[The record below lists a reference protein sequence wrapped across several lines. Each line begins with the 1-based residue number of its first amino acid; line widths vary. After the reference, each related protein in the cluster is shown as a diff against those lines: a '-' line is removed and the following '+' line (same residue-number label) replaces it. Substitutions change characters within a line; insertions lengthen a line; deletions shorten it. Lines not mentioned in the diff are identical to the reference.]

1 MSVVID
7 HNDFIETFIDAF
19 GPDYNYVIKA
29 IENNNHKKLH
39 FLKYLSSQGF
49 MPVGSEENLH
59 EMIKIFEQK
68 FQGNQDLAFEVKK
81 EEDCFK
87 LYPYFKVLYPEI
99 EITNTN
105 KEKHTIKN
113 LVVVFPLKWDSLLR
127 KWQIEDM
134 RGLRLTLSYLEFS
147 KLYSHSHLS
156 SRNLTRNLTSNF
168 KSMTSSKFC
177 LGSSTLG
184 MSIAEYNT
192 ESNKEQSNLVLEG
205 ILYTLDTYVTWESL
219 EGVPHNYIRN
229 LLPFGGTPVS
239 DSNLDSSSIRVVNFL
254 KENKIP
260 LALDYGVMNGS
271 IFIKNNLE
279 NAEFFKNI
287 LQNSS
292 ISGRY
297 SLQRE
302 YLCFPSQGDTF
313 LQADSNFYSVAQVR
327 RLAKDCKQTYLYNL
341 SKPFTFFNGRKHS
354 LVFSFYMEKKIQKDE
369 QNIIIYPKFLKHV
382 YRKLESQIQK
392 ARLRSQA
399 VRYLTTLRSAK
410 GSPRQDQVTL

>member
-7 HNDFIETFIDAF
+7 HNDFTKSFINAF
-19 GPDYNYVIKA
+19 GPEYNYVIKA

-49 MPVGSEENLH
+49 IPVGSEENLH

-68 FQGNQDLAFEVKK
+68 FQENQDLAFEVKEK
-81 EEDCFK
+81 EDCFK

-113 LVVVFPLKWDSLLR
+113 LVVVFSLKWDSYFK
-127 KWQIEDM
+127 KWKIDDM
-134 RGLRLTLSYLEFS
+134 TGLRLTLSYLELK
-147 KLYSHSHLS
+147 KLYSHSHLNCS
-156 SRNLTRNLTSNF
+156 NLINNF
-168 KSMTSSKFC
+168 KSITSTKFC

-192 ESNKEQSNLVLEG
+192 ESDKEKSNLVLEG

-229 LLPFGGTPVS
+229 LLPFGGASVD
-239 DSNLDSSSIRVVNFL
+239 DSNLDSHSIRVVNFL
-254 KENKIP
+254 KENRIP
-260 LALDYGVMNGS
+260 LTLDYGVINDS
-271 IFIKNNLE
+271 IFIKNSLE
-279 NAEFFKNI
+279 NAEFFKGI

-292 ISGRY
+292 ISGRHQ
-297 SLQRE
+297 LQRE
-302 YLCFPSQGDTF
+302 YLCFHSQGNTF
-313 LQADSNFYSVAQVR
+313 LQAASNFYSVTQIGV
-327 RLAKDCKQTYLYNL
+327 LAKDYKRDYLCNL
-341 SKPFTFFNGRKHS
+341 NKLFTFFNGRKYP
-354 LVFSFYMEKKIQKDE
+354 LVFSFYMEKKIQEDE

-382 YRKLESQIQK
+382 YRKLESKIQK

>member
-7 HNDFIETFIDAF
+7 HNDFIRDFIAAF

-49 MPVGSEENLH
+49 IPVGSEENLH

-68 FQGNQDLAFEVKK
+68 FQGNQDLAFEV
-81 EEDCFK
+81 EGNFEFFE
-87 LYPYFKVLYPEI
+87 LRPYFKVLYPEI

-113 LVVVFPLKWDSLLR
+113 LVVVFSLTWDSSFK
-127 KWQIEDM
+127 KWKIDEM
-134 RGLRLTLSYLEFS
+134 TGLRLTLSYLEFN
-147 KLYSHSHLS
+147 KFYPHSHLS
-156 SRNLTRNLTSNF
+156 ASRLTDNF

-229 LLPFGGTPVS
+229 LIPFGGTPVS
-239 DSNLDSSSIRVVNFL
+239 DSYLDSHSIGVVNFL

-260 LALDYGVMNGS
+260 LALEYGVMNDS
-271 IFIKNNLE
+271 IFIKNSLE
-279 NAEFFKNI
+279 NAEFFKGI
-287 LQNSS
+287 LQNSL

-297 SLQRE
+297 TLQRD

-313 LQADSNFYSVAQVR
+313 LQADSNFYSVAQIR
-327 RLAKDCKQTYLYNL
+327 DLAKDYKRDYLYNL
-341 SKPFTFFNGRKHS
+341 NKPFTFFNGRKHS

-399 VRYLTTLRSAK
+399 VRHFTTLRSAK

>member
-7 HNDFIETFIDAF
+7 HNDFIEDFINAF

-49 MPVGSEENLH
+49 IPVGSEENLH

-68 FQGNQDLAFEVKK
+68 FQGNQDLAFQVIQTSEAF
-81 EEDCFK
+81 E
-87 LYPYFKVLYPEI
+87 LRPYFKILYPEI

-113 LVVVFPLKWDSLLR
+113 LVVVFSLKWDSYFK
-127 KWQIEDM
+127 KWKIDDM
-134 RGLRLTLSYLEFS
+134 RGLRLTLSYLELS
-147 KLYSHSHLS
+147 RLYPHSHLS
-156 SRNLTRNLTSNF
+156 SNSLTSNF
-168 KSMTSSKFC
+168 KSMTSTKFC

-239 DSNLDSSSIRVVNFL
+239 ASSLDSHSLRVVNFL

-271 IFIKNNLE
+271 IFIKNSLE
-279 NAEFFKNI
+279 NAEFFKGI

-292 ISGRY
+292 ISERY
-297 SLQRE
+297 ILQRE

-313 LQADSNFYSVAQVR
+313 LQAASNFYSVTHIR
-327 RLAKDCKQTYLYNL
+327 NLAKEHKQDNLYNL
-341 SKPFTFFNGRKHS
+341 NKPFTFFNGRKHS

-382 YRKLESQIQK
+382 YRELESQIQK

-410 GSPRQDQVTL
+410 RSTRQDQVTL

>member
-7 HNDFIETFIDAF
+7 HNDFIENFIDAF
-19 GPDYNYVIKA
+19 GPDYDYVIKA

-49 MPVGSEENLH
+49 IPVGSEENLH

-68 FQGNQDLAFEVKK
+68 FQGNQDLAFEVKEK
-81 EEDCFK
+81 EDCFK

-113 LVVVFPLKWDSLLR
+113 LVVVFSLKWDSYFK
-127 KWQIEDM
+127 KWKIDEM
-134 RGLRLTLSYLEFS
+134 TGLRLTLSYLELKKS
-147 KLYSHSHLS
+147 YSHSHLS
-156 SRNLTRNLTSNF
+156 SSSLTGNF
-168 KSMTSSKFC
+168 KSMTSAKFC

-229 LLPFGGTPVS
+229 LIPLGGTAVN
-239 DSNLDSSSIRVVNFL
+239 DSNLDSHSLRVVNFL

-260 LALDYGVMNGS
+260 LALDYGVMNDS
-271 IFIKNNLE
+271 IFIKNSLE

-287 LQNSS
+287 LQTFPFPFK
-292 ISGRY
+292 
-297 SLQRE
+297 E
-302 YLCFPSQGDTF
+302 KYLCFPPSQGEIF
-313 LQADSNFYSVAQVR
+313 LQAASNFYSVTQVR
-327 RLAKDCKQTYLYNL
+327 RLAKEYAQNNLYNL

>member
-7 HNDFIETFIDAF
+7 HNDFTKSFINAF

-49 MPVGSEENLH
+49 MPVGSEENLY

-68 FQGNQDLAFEVKK
+68 FQENQDLAFEVI
-81 EEDCFK
+81 ENSEVFE
-87 LYPYFKVLYPEI
+87 LRPYFKVLYPEI

-113 LVVVFPLKWDSLLR
+113 LVVVFSLKWDPYSR
-127 KWQIEDM
+127 KWQINEM
-134 RGLRLTLSYLEFS
+134 RGLRLTLSYLELDKS
-147 KLYSHSHLS
+147 YSHSHLNS
-156 SRNLTRNLTSNF
+156 NSLTENF

-219 EGVPHNYIRN
+219 EGVPHNYIHN
-229 LLPFGGTPVS
+229 LFPLGGTAVS
-239 DSNLDSSSIRVVNFL
+239 DSSLEPHSLKVVNFL

-271 IFIKNNLE
+271 IFIKNSLE
-279 NAEFFKNI
+279 NAEFFKDI

-292 ISGRY
+292 ITEGGF
-297 SLQRE
+297 LQRE
-302 YLCFPSQGDTF
+302 YLCFHSQGETF

-327 RLAKDCKQTYLYNL
+327 HLAKEYKKDNLYNL

-399 VRYLTTLRSAK
+399 VKYLIALRGAK
-410 GSPRQDQVTL
+410 RSIRQDQVTL

>member
-7 HNDFIETFIDAF
+7 HNDFTKSFINAF

-49 MPVGSEENLH
+49 IPVGSEENLH

-68 FQGNQDLAFEVKK
+68 FQENQDLAFEVK
-81 EEDCFK
+81 ENFEGFE
-87 LYPYFKVLYPEI
+87 LRPYFKVLYPEI
-99 EITNTN
+99 DITNTN

-113 LVVVFPLKWDSLLR
+113 LVVVFSLKWDTYFK
-127 KWQIEDM
+127 KWKINDM
-134 RGLRLTLSYLEFS
+134 TGLRLTLSYLELN

-156 SRNLTRNLTSNF
+156 FRNLTSTF

-239 DSNLDSSSIRVVNFL
+239 NSSLEPHSLKVVKFL

-271 IFIKNNLE
+271 IFIKNSLE
-279 NAEFFKNI
+279 NAEFFKSI

-297 SLQRE
+297 SLQRD
-302 YLCFPSQGDTF
+302 YLCFPSQGGTF
-313 LQADSNFYSVAQVR
+313 SQADSNFYSVTQVR
-327 RLAKDCKQTYLYNL
+327 DLAKDCKQNYLHNL

-399 VRYLTTLRSAK
+399 VKYLTTLRSAK

>member
-1 MSVVID
+1 MSIIID
-7 HNDFIETFIDAF
+7 HNTFKEDFIDVF
-19 GPDYNYVIKA
+19 GSTYGYVIKA
-29 IENNNHKKLH
+29 IENNNHKKLP

-49 MPVGSEENLH
+49 IPVGSEDNLH

-68 FQGNQDLAFEVKK
+68 FQGNQDLAFEINK
-81 EEDCFK
+81 DLNFF
-87 LYPYFKVLYPEI
+87 PYFKILYPEI
-99 EITNTN
+99 EITNTRR
-105 KEKHTIKN
+105 EKHTIKN
-113 LVVVFPLKWDSLLR
+113 LVVIFPLKWCEEFN
-127 KWQIEDM
+127 KWQIGEM
-134 RGLRLTLSYLEFS
+134 TGLRLTLSYLEAVRQ
-147 KLYSHSHLS
+147 YGHSHLQS
-156 SRNLTRNLTSNF
+156 TLIKQDF

-184 MSIAEYNT
+184 MSISEYNT
-192 ESNKEQSNLVLEG
+192 EENTEKSNLVLEG

-219 EGVPHNYIRN
+219 EGIPYNYIRN

-239 DSNLDSSSIRVVNFL
+239 DSSLDSHSLRVVNFL

-260 LALDYGVMNGS
+260 LALDYGVMNDS
-271 IFIKNNLE
+271 IFIKNSLE

-292 ISGRY
+292 ISGRDP
-297 SLQRE
+297 LQRE
-302 YLCFPSQGDTF
+302 YLCFHSQGDTF
-313 LQADSNFYSVAQVR
+313 LQAASNFYSVAQVR
-327 RLAKDCKQTYLYNL
+327 NLAKEHKQTHFYNL

>member
-7 HNDFIETFIDAF
+7 HNDFIKNFIDAF
-19 GPDYNYVIKA
+19 GPDYDYVIKA

-49 MPVGSEENLH
+49 IPVGSEENLH

-68 FQGNQDLAFEVKK
+68 FQGNQDLAFEVKE

-113 LVVVFPLKWDSLLR
+113 LVVVFSLIWDSYFK
-127 KWQIEDM
+127 KWKINDM
-134 RGLRLTLSYLEFS
+134 TGLRLTLSYLELN
-147 KLYSHSHLS
+147 KLYSHSHLAS
-156 SRNLTRNLTSNF
+156 SILTSNF

-177 LGSSTLG
+177 LGASTLG

-219 EGVPHNYIRN
+219 EGVPYNYIRN
-229 LLPFGGTPVS
+229 LLPFGGTPVDD
-239 DSNLDSSSIRVVNFL
+239 DSLDFHSLKVVNFL

-271 IFIKNNLE
+271 IFIKNSSE

-287 LQNSS
+287 LQTFPF
-292 ISGRY
+292 
-297 SLQRE
+297 QRN

-313 LQADSNFYSVAQVR
+313 LQAASNFYSVTQVR
-327 RLAKDCKQTYLYNL
+327 HLAKEHERINLYGL

-399 VRYLTTLRSAK
+399 VKYIIAIRGAK
-410 GSPRQDQVTL
+410 GSTRQNQVTL

>member
-7 HNDFIETFIDAF
+7 HNDFIENFIDAF
-19 GPDYNYVIKA
+19 GPDYDYVIKA

-49 MPVGSEENLH
+49 IPVGSEENLH

-68 FQGNQDLAFEVKK
+68 FQENQDLAFEVR
-81 EEDCFK
+81 ENFEGFE
-87 LYPYFKVLYPEI
+87 LSPYFKVLYPEI

-113 LVVVFPLKWDSLLR
+113 LVVVFSLKWDSSFK
-127 KWQIEDM
+127 KWKINEM
-134 RGLRLTLSYLEFS
+134 RGLRLTLSYLELK
-147 KLYSHSHLS
+147 KLYPHSHLS
-156 SRNLTRNLTSNF
+156 SNSLTSNF

-239 DSNLDSSSIRVVNFL
+239 DSNLDSHSLRVVNFL

-260 LALDYGVMNGS
+260 LALDYGVMNDS
-271 IFIKNNLE
+271 IFIKNSLE
-279 NAEFFKNI
+279 NAEFFKSI

-292 ISGRY
+292 ISGRH

-327 RLAKDCKQTYLYNL
+327 HLAKEYKKDNLYNL

>member
-7 HNDFIETFIDAF
+7 HNDFTKSFINAF

-49 MPVGSEENLH
+49 IPVGSEENLH
-59 EMIKIFEQK
+59 EIIKIFEQK
-68 FQGNQDLAFEVKK
+68 FQGNQDLAFEVKE

-87 LYPYFKVLYPEI
+87 LRPYFKVLYPEI

-113 LVVVFPLKWDSLLR
+113 LVVVFSLKWDSSFK
-127 KWQIEDM
+127 KWKINEM
-134 RGLRLTLSYLEFS
+134 TGLRLTLSYLELN
-147 KLYSHSHLS
+147 KLYPHSHLS
-156 SRNLTRNLTSNF
+156 ATRLTDNF

-219 EGVPHNYIRN
+219 EGVPHNYICN

-239 DSNLDSSSIRVVNFL
+239 TYSLDSHSLRVVNFL

-260 LALDYGVMNGS
+260 LALDYGVMNDS
-271 IFIKNNLE
+271 IFIKNSLE
-279 NAEFFKNI
+279 NAEFFKGI

-292 ISGRY
+292 ISRRHQ
-297 SLQRE
+297 LQKE
-302 YLCFPSQGDTF
+302 YLCFHSQGETF

-327 RLAKDCKQTYLYNL
+327 HLAKDCKQNYLHNL

-410 GSPRQDQVTL
+410 GSTRQDQVTL

>member
-7 HNDFIETFIDAF
+7 HNDFIEDFIDAF
-19 GPDYNYVIKA
+19 GPDCDYVIKA

-49 MPVGSEENLH
+49 IPVGSEENLH

-68 FQGNQDLAFEVKK
+68 FQGNQDLAFQVIQTSEVF
-81 EEDCFK
+81 E
-87 LYPYFKVLYPEI
+87 LSPYFKILYPEI

-113 LVVVFPLKWDSLLR
+113 LVVVFSLKWDSYFK
-127 KWQIEDM
+127 KWKIDDM
-134 RGLRLTLSYLEFS
+134 RGLRLTLSYLELS
-147 KLYSHSHLS
+147 RLYPHSHLS
-156 SRNLTRNLTSNF
+156 SRNLTSLF

-229 LLPFGGTPVS
+229 LIPLGGTPVS
-239 DSNLDSSSIRVVNFL
+239 DSSLDSHSLRVVNFL

-260 LALDYGVMNGS
+260 LALDYGVMNDS
-271 IFIKNNLE
+271 IFIKNSLE
-279 NAEFFKNI
+279 NAEFFKDI

-292 ISGRY
+292 ISGRFI
-297 SLQRE
+297 LQRE

-313 LQADSNFYSVAQVR
+313 LHADSNFYSMTQVR
-327 RLAKDCKQTYLYNL
+327 NLAKEYKQDNLYNL
-341 SKPFTFFNGRKHS
+341 NKPFTFFNGRKHS

-399 VRYLTTLRSAK
+399 VRSLTTLRSAK

>member
-7 HNDFIETFIDAF
+7 HNDFIEDFIDAF
-19 GPDYNYVIKA
+19 GPDYDYVIKA

-49 MPVGSEENLH
+49 IPVGSEENLH

-68 FQGNQDLAFEVKK
+68 FQGNQDLAFEVK
-81 EEDCFK
+81 ENFEVFE
-87 LYPYFKVLYPEI
+87 LRPYFKVLYPEI

-113 LVVVFPLKWDSLLR
+113 LVVVFPLKWDSSFK
-127 KWQIEDM
+127 KWKIDEM
-134 RGLRLTLSYLEFS
+134 TGLRLTLSYLELN
-147 KLYSHSHLS
+147 KRYPHSHLS
-156 SRNLTRNLTSNF
+156 SLPLTSPF
-168 KSMTSSKFC
+168 KSMTSTKFC

-192 ESNKEQSNLVLEG
+192 ESDKEKSNLVLEG

-219 EGVPHNYIRN
+219 EGVPYNYIHN
-229 LLPFGGTPVS
+229 LLPLGGTPVS
-239 DSNLDSSSIRVVNFL
+239 DSNLDSHSLRVVNFL

-260 LALDYGVMNGS
+260 LALDYGVMNNS

-279 NAEFFKNI
+279 NAEFFKDI

-292 ISGRY
+292 ITGGY
-297 SLQRE
+297 PLQRE
-302 YLCFPSQGDTF
+302 YLCFHSQGETF
-313 LQADSNFYSVAQVR
+313 LQADSNFYSITQVR
-327 RLAKDCKQTYLYNL
+327 HLAKEHKQDNLYNL

>member
-7 HNDFIETFIDAF
+7 HNDFIENFIDAF
-19 GPDYNYVIKA
+19 GPDYDYVIKA

-49 MPVGSEENLH
+49 IPVGSEENLH

-68 FQGNQDLAFEVKK
+68 FQGNQDLAFEVK
-81 EEDCFK
+81 EEWECFK
-87 LYPYFKVLYPEI
+87 LCPYFKVLYPEI

-113 LVVVFPLKWDSLLR
+113 LVVVFSLKWDSSFK
-127 KWQIEDM
+127 KWKIDEM
-134 RGLRLTLSYLEFS
+134 TGLRLTLSYLELK
-147 KLYSHSHLS
+147 KLYPHSHLNS
-156 SRNLTRNLTSNF
+156 NNLTSNF

-192 ESNKEQSNLVLEG
+192 ESNREQSNLILEG

-239 DSNLDSSSIRVVNFL
+239 DSSLESHSLRVVNFL
-254 KENKIP
+254 KESKIP
-260 LALDYGVMNGS
+260 LALDYGVMKDS

-279 NAEFFKNI
+279 NAEFFKGI

-292 ISGRY
+292 ISGRFI
-297 SLQRE
+297 LQRE

-313 LQADSNFYSVAQVR
+313 LQADSNFYSVTYIR
-327 RLAKDCKQTYLYNL
+327 NLAKEYKKDNLYNL

-369 QNIIIYPKFLKHV
+369 QNIIIYPKFLKYV

-399 VRYLTTLRSAK
+399 VRYLTALRSAK
-410 GSPRQDQVTL
+410 GSARQDQVTL

>member
-7 HNDFIETFIDAF
+7 HNDFIEDFIDAF

-49 MPVGSEENLH
+49 MPVGSEENLY

-68 FQGNQDLAFEVKK
+68 FQENQDLAFEVR
-81 EEDCFK
+81 ENFEGFE
-87 LYPYFKVLYPEI
+87 LRPYFKVLYPEI

-113 LVVVFPLKWDSLLR
+113 LVVVFSLEWDSSFK
-127 KWQIEDM
+127 KWKINEM
-134 RGLRLTLSYLEFS
+134 TGLRLTLSYLELN
-147 KLYSHSHLS
+147 KQYLHSHLS
-156 SRNLTRNLTSNF
+156 TNSLTSNF
-168 KSMTSSKFC
+168 KSMSSSKFC

-229 LLPFGGTPVS
+229 LLPIGGTAVR
-239 DSNLDSSSIRVVNFL
+239 DSALNFHSLRVVNFL

-260 LALDYGVMNGS
+260 LALDYGVMNDS
-271 IFIKNNLE
+271 IFIKNSLE
-279 NAEFFKNI
+279 NAEFFKSI

-292 ISGRY
+292 ISE
-297 SLQRE
+297 SFILQKE
-302 YLCFPSQGDTF
+302 YLCFPSQGDIF
-313 LQADSNFYSVAQVR
+313 LQANSNFYSVTQVR
-327 RLAKDCKQTYLYNL
+327 DLAKEHKKENLHNL

>member
-7 HNDFIETFIDAF
+7 HNDFIENFIDAF
-19 GPDYNYVIKA
+19 GPDYDYVIKA

-49 MPVGSEENLH
+49 IPVGSEENLH

-68 FQGNQDLAFEVKK
+68 FQENQDLAFEVKENFEVFELK
-81 EEDCFK
+81 
-87 LYPYFKVLYPEI
+87 PYFKVLYPEI

-113 LVVVFPLKWDSLLR
+113 LVVVFSLKWDSYFK
-127 KWQIEDM
+127 KWKIEDM
-134 RGLRLTLSYLEFS
+134 RGLRLTLSYLELNKS
-147 KLYSHSHLS
+147 YSHSHLS
-156 SRNLTRNLTSNF
+156 SISLADNF
-168 KSMTSSKFC
+168 KSMTSTKFC

-239 DSNLDSSSIRVVNFL
+239 DSSLDSHSLRIVDFL

-260 LALDYGVMNGS
+260 LALDYGVMNDS
-271 IFIKNNLE
+271 IFIKNNSE
-279 NAEFFKNI
+279 NAEFFKGI
-287 LQNSS
+287 LQNFS

-313 LQADSNFYSVAQVR
+313 LQAASNFYSVAQVR
-327 RLAKDCKQTYLYNL
+327 HLAKEHKQLYLHNL

-399 VRYLTTLRSAK
+399 VKYLTTLRSAK

>member
-1 MSVVID
+1 
-7 HNDFIETFIDAF
+7 
-19 GPDYNYVIKA
+19 
-29 IENNNHKKLH
+29 
-39 FLKYLSSQGF
+39 
-49 MPVGSEENLH
+49 
-59 EMIKIFEQK
+59 MIKIFEQK
-68 FQGNQDLAFEVKK
+68 FQEKQDLAFEVIYNSKVF
-81 EEDCFK
+81 E
-87 LYPYFKVLYPEI
+87 LRPYFKVLYPEI

-113 LVVVFPLKWDSLLR
+113 LVVVFSLRWDSYFR
-127 KWQIEDM
+127 KWQINEM
-134 RGLRLTLSYLEFS
+134 RGLRLTLSYLELNKS
-147 KLYSHSHLS
+147 YSHSHLS
-156 SRNLTRNLTSNF
+156 FSSITSNF

-219 EGVPHNYIRN
+219 EGVPHNHIRN
-229 LLPFGGTPVS
+229 LLPLGGITVNES
-239 DSNLDSSSIRVVNFL
+239 TSKLDSNSLRVVDFL

-260 LALDYGVMNGS
+260 LALDYGVMNDS
-271 IFIKNNLE
+271 IFIKNSLE
-279 NAEFFKNI
+279 NAEFFKGI

-292 ISGRY
+292 ISESY
-297 SLQRE
+297 SIQRE
-302 YLCFPSQGDTF
+302 YLCFHSQGETF
-313 LQADSNFYSVAQVR
+313 LQAASNFYSVTQIR
-327 RLAKDCKQTYLYNL
+327 DLAKEHKETYLYNL

-392 ARLRSQA
+392 ARSRSQA

>member
-7 HNDFIETFIDAF
+7 HNDFIDAFIDVF
-19 GPDYNYVIKA
+19 GPEYNYVIKA

-49 MPVGSEENLH
+49 IPVGSEENLH

-68 FQGNQDLAFEVKK
+68 FQGNQDLAFEVKHNFGVFELK
-81 EEDCFK
+81 F
-87 LYPYFKVLYPEI
+87 YFKVLYPEI

-127 KWQIEDM
+127 KWQIEGM
-134 RGLRLTLSYLEFS
+134 RGLRLTLSYLELNKS
-147 KLYSHSHLS
+147 YLHSHLAS
-156 SRNLTRNLTSNF
+156 NSLTSNF

-219 EGVPHNYIRN
+219 EGVPHRYIRS

-239 DSNLDSSSIRVVNFL
+239 DHSLEFHSLRIVDFL
-254 KENKIP
+254 KGNKIP
-260 LALDYGVMNGS
+260 LTLDYGVMNDS
-271 IFIKNNLE
+271 IFIKNSLE

-292 ISGRY
+292 ISGRG

-302 YLCFPSQGDTF
+302 YLCFHSQGETF
-313 LQADSNFYSVAQVR
+313 LQAASNFYSVTQIR
-327 RLAKDCKQTYLYNL
+327 DLAKGYKQEYLYNL

-354 LVFSFYMEKKIQKDE
+354 SVFSFYMEKKIQKDE

-399 VRYLTTLRSAK
+399 VNYIIALRSAK

>member
-7 HNDFIETFIDAF
+7 HNDFIENFINAF

-39 FLKYLSSQGF
+39 FLKYLSLQGF
-49 MPVGSEENLH
+49 IPVGSEENLH

-68 FQGNQDLAFEVKK
+68 FQENQDLAFKVKDTSGVFELK
-81 EEDCFK
+81 
-87 LYPYFKVLYPEI
+87 PYFKVLYPEI
-99 EITNTN
+99 EITNTK

-113 LVVVFPLKWDSLLR
+113 LVVVFSLKWDSYFK
-127 KWQIEDM
+127 KWKIEKM
-134 RGLRLTLSYLEFS
+134 TGLRLTLSYLELN

-156 SRNLTRNLTSNF
+156 SSSLTSNF

-219 EGVPHNYIRN
+219 EGVPYNYIRN
-229 LLPFGGTPVS
+229 LLPFGGTAVNE
-239 DSNLDSSSIRVVNFL
+239 DSLDSHSLTTVDFL
-254 KENKIP
+254 KRNKIP
-260 LALDYGVMNGS
+260 LDLDYGVMKDS
-271 IFIKNNLE
+271 IFIKNSLE

-287 LQNSS
+287 LQTSPLPFQKN
-292 ISGRY
+292 
-297 SLQRE
+297 
-302 YLCFPSQGDTF
+302 YLCFPSQGEIF
-313 LQADSNFYSVAQVR
+313 LQANSNFYPVTQVR
-327 RLAKDCKQTYLYNL
+327 NLAKEYKQNHLYNL

>member
-7 HNDFIETFIDAF
+7 HNDFIENFIDAF
-19 GPDYNYVIKA
+19 GPDYDYVIKA

-49 MPVGSEENLH
+49 IPVGSEENLH

-68 FQGNQDLAFEVKK
+68 FQENQDLAFQVILIGEIF
-81 EEDCFK
+81 E
-87 LYPYFKVLYPEI
+87 LRPYFKVLYPEI

-113 LVVVFPLKWDSLLR
+113 LVVVFSLSWDSYFK
-127 KWQIEDM
+127 KWKIDEM
-134 RGLRLTLSYLEFS
+134 RGLRLTLSYLELD
-147 KLYSHSHLS
+147 KLYSHSHLAS
-156 SRNLTRNLTSNF
+156 GNLTSNF

-192 ESNKEQSNLVLEG
+192 ESDKEQSTLVLEG

-239 DSNLDSSSIRVVNFL
+239 DSSLDSHSLRVVNFL

-260 LALDYGVMNGS
+260 LALDYGVMNDS
-271 IFIKNNLE
+271 IFIKNSLE
-279 NAEFFKNI
+279 NAEFFKGI
-287 LQNSS
+287 LQNSL

-297 SLQRE
+297 PLQRD

-313 LQADSNFYSVAQVR
+313 LLAASNFYSVTQVR
-327 RLAKDCKQTYLYNL
+327 RLAKEYAQNNLYNL

>member
-7 HNDFIETFIDAF
+7 HNDFIENFIDAF

-68 FQGNQDLAFEVKK
+68 FQENQDLAFEVR
-81 EEDCFK
+81 ENSEVFE
-87 LYPYFKVLYPEI
+87 LRPYFKVLYPEI

-113 LVVVFPLKWDSLLR
+113 LVVVFSLGWDSSFK
-127 KWQIEDM
+127 KWKIDDM
-134 RGLRLTLSYLEFS
+134 GGLRLTLSYLELN
-147 KLYSHSHLS
+147 KRYPHSHLS
-156 SRNLTRNLTSNF
+156 SSHLTSNF

-192 ESNKEQSNLVLEG
+192 ESDKEKSNLVLEG

-229 LLPFGGTPVS
+229 LLPLGGTAVND
-239 DSNLDSSSIRVVNFL
+239 DSLDSHSIRVVNFL
-254 KENKIP
+254 KENRIP
-260 LALDYGVMNGS
+260 LALDYGVMNDS
-271 IFIKNNLE
+271 IFIKNSLE
-279 NAEFFKNI
+279 NAEFFKGI
-287 LQNSS
+287 LQSSS

-297 SLQRE
+297 SLQRG

-313 LQADSNFYSVAQVR
+313 LQ
-327 RLAKDCKQTYLYNL
+327 
-341 SKPFTFFNGRKHS
+341 G
-354 LVFSFYMEKKIQKDE
+354 
-369 QNIIIYPKFLKHV
+369 
-382 YRKLESQIQK
+382 
-392 ARLRSQA
+392 
-399 VRYLTTLRSAK
+399 
-410 GSPRQDQVTL
+410 

>member
-7 HNDFIETFIDAF
+7 HNDFIENFIDAF
-19 GPDYNYVIKA
+19 GPDYDYVIKA

-49 MPVGSEENLH
+49 IPVGSEENLH

-68 FQGNQDLAFEVKK
+68 FQGNQDLAFQVIQTSEVF
-81 EEDCFK
+81 E
-87 LYPYFKVLYPEI
+87 LSPYFKILYPEI

-113 LVVVFPLKWDSLLR
+113 LVVVFSLRWDSSFK
-127 KWQIEDM
+127 KWKIHEM
-134 RGLRLTLSYLEFS
+134 RGLRLTLSYLELNKS
-147 KLYSHSHLS
+147 YSHSHLAS
-156 SRNLTRNLTSNF
+156 SNLTDYF
-168 KSMTSSKFC
+168 KSMTTRRFC

-219 EGVPHNYIRN
+219 EGVPHNYIYN
-229 LLPFGGTPVS
+229 LLPLGGTPVDGS
-239 DSNLDSSSIRVVNFL
+239 SLDSHSLRVVNFL

-260 LALDYGVMNGS
+260 LALDYGVMNDS
-271 IFIKNNLE
+271 IFIKNSLE

-287 LQNSS
+287 LQKSS

-297 SLQRE
+297 SLQRD

-313 LQADSNFYSVAQVR
+313 LQAASNFYSVTQVR
-327 RLAKDCKQTYLYNL
+327 HLAKEYKQEHLYNL

-399 VRYLTTLRSAK
+399 VKYLIALRGAK
-410 GSPRQDQVTL
+410 RSTRQDQVTL

>member
-7 HNDFIETFIDAF
+7 HNDFTKSFINAF

-49 MPVGSEENLH
+49 IPVGSEENLH

-68 FQGNQDLAFEVKK
+68 FQGNQDLAFEVEKDF
-81 EEDCFK
+81 EFFE
-87 LYPYFKVLYPEI
+87 LRPYFKVLYPEI
-99 EITNTN
+99 EITNTK

-113 LVVVFPLKWDSLLR
+113 LVVVFSLKWDSHFK
-127 KWQIEDM
+127 KWKIDEM
-134 RGLRLTLSYLEFS
+134 TGLRLTLSYLELN
-147 KLYSHSHLS
+147 KLYSHSHLNS
-156 SRNLTRNLTSNF
+156 SDLANDF

-192 ESNKEQSNLVLEG
+192 ESNKEQSNLILEG

-219 EGVPHNYIRN
+219 EGVPYKYIRN
-229 LLPFGGTPVS
+229 LFPFGGTPVK
-239 DSNLDSSSIRVVNFL
+239 DSSLESHSLRVVNFL
-254 KENKIP
+254 KESKIP
-260 LALDYGVMNGS
+260 LALDYGVMNDS
-271 IFIKNNLE
+271 IFIKNSLE
-279 NAEFFKNI
+279 NAEFFKGI

-297 SLQRE
+297 RLQRE

-327 RLAKDCKQTYLYNL
+327 HLAKEYKKDNFYNL

-369 QNIIIYPKFLKHV
+369 QNIIIYPNFLKHV

>member
-7 HNDFIETFIDAF
+7 HNNFIESFIDAF
-19 GPDYNYVIKA
+19 GTDYNYVIKA

-68 FQGNQDLAFEVKK
+68 FQEKQDLAFEVIDNYGVF
-81 EEDCFK
+81 E
-87 LYPYFKVLYPEI
+87 LRPYFKVLYPEI

-113 LVVVFPLKWDSLLR
+113 LVVVFSLKWDSYFK
-127 KWQIEDM
+127 KWKIDDM
-134 RGLRLTLSYLEFS
+134 RGLRLTLSYLELNKS
-147 KLYSHSHLS
+147 YSHSHLAS
-156 SRNLTRNLTSNF
+156 SNLTSNF

-192 ESNKEQSNLVLEG
+192 ESDKEQSNLILEG

-219 EGVPHNYIRN
+219 EGVPYNYIRD
-229 LLPFGGTPVS
+229 LLPFGGTPVN
-239 DSNLDSSSIRVVNFL
+239 DSNLDSHSLRVVNFL

-260 LALDYGVMNGS
+260 LALDYGVMNDS
-271 IFIKNNLE
+271 IFIKNSLE
-279 NAEFFKNI
+279 NAEFFKGI

-297 SLQRE
+297 SLRRE
-302 YLCFPSQGDTF
+302 YLCFHSQGETF
-313 LQADSNFYSVAQVR
+313 LQAASNFYSVTQVR
-327 RLAKDCKQTYLYNL
+327 NLAKDYKRDYLHNL

-399 VRYLTTLRSAK
+399 VKYLVALRSAK

>member
-7 HNDFIETFIDAF
+7 HNDFINAFIDAF

-49 MPVGSEENLH
+49 IPVGSEENLH

-68 FQGNQDLAFEVKK
+68 FQEKQDLAFEVIDNYGVF
-81 EEDCFK
+81 E
-87 LYPYFKVLYPEI
+87 LRPYFKVLYPEI

-113 LVVVFPLKWDSLLR
+113 LVVVFSLRWDSSFK
-127 KWQIEDM
+127 KWKIDNM
-134 RGLRLTLSYLEFS
+134 RGLRLTLSYLELNKF
-147 KLYSHSHLS
+147 YSHSHLS
-156 SRNLTRNLTSNF
+156 SSSFTSNF
-168 KSMTSSKFC
+168 KSMTSSNFC

-219 EGVPHNYIRN
+219 EGVPYNYMRN
-229 LLPFGGTPVS
+229 LIPLGGTPVD
-239 DSNLDSSSIRVVNFL
+239 DSSLDSHSLRVVNFL

-260 LALDYGVMNGS
+260 LALDYGVMKDS
-271 IFIKNNLE
+271 IFIKNSLE
-279 NAEFFKNI
+279 NAEFFKDI

-292 ISGRY
+292 IPGRS
-297 SLQRE
+297 SLQRD
-302 YLCFPSQGDTF
+302 YLCFHSQGETF
-313 LQADSNFYSVAQVR
+313 LQAASNFYSVTQVR
-327 RLAKDCKQTYLYNL
+327 NLAKDYKRDYLHNL

-399 VRYLTTLRSAK
+399 VKYLIALRSAK

>member
-7 HNDFIETFIDAF
+7 HNYFTERFIDAF
-19 GPDYNYVIKA
+19 GPNYNYVIKA

-49 MPVGSEENLH
+49 IPVGSEENLH

-68 FQGNQDLAFEVKK
+68 FQGNQDLAFEVKRNF
-81 EEDCFK
+81 EVFE
-87 LYPYFKVLYPEI
+87 LRPYFKVLYPEI

-113 LVVVFPLKWDSLLR
+113 LVVVFSLQWGSLLR
-127 KWQIEDM
+127 KWQIDEM
-134 RGLRLTLSYLEFS
+134 RGLRLTLSYLELD
-147 KLYSHSHLS
+147 KRYPHSHLRS
-156 SRNLTRNLTSNF
+156 SHLTDYF

-192 ESNKEQSNLVLEG
+192 ESDKEKSNLVLEG

-239 DSNLDSSSIRVVNFL
+239 DSSLDSHSLRVVNFL

-260 LALDYGVMNGS
+260 LALEYGVMNDS

-279 NAEFFKNI
+279 NAEFFKGI

-292 ISGRY
+292 ISGRLL
-297 SLQRE
+297 LQRE

-313 LQADSNFYSVAQVR
+313 LQAASNFYSVAQVR
-327 RLAKDCKQTYLYNL
+327 NLAKEHKQGNLHNL

>member
-7 HNDFIETFIDAF
+7 HNDFIENFIDAF
-19 GPDYNYVIKA
+19 GPDYDYVIKA

-49 MPVGSEENLH
+49 IPVGSEENLH

-68 FQGNQDLAFEVKK
+68 FQENQDLAFEVRKNL
-81 EEDCFK
+81 EVFE
-87 LYPYFKVLYPEI
+87 LRPYFKILYPEI

-113 LVVVFPLKWDSLLR
+113 LVVVFSLKWDSSFK
-127 KWQIEDM
+127 KWKINDM
-134 RGLRLTLSYLEFS
+134 TGLRLTLSYLELNKS
-147 KLYSHSHLS
+147 YSHSHLNS
-156 SRNLTRNLTSNF
+156 NSITSKF

-219 EGVPHNYIRN
+219 EGVPYNYIRN

-239 DSNLDSSSIRVVNFL
+239 DDNLDSHSLRVVDFL

-260 LALDYGVMNGS
+260 LALDYGVMNNS
-271 IFIKNNLE
+271 IFIKNSLE
-279 NAEFFKNI
+279 NAEFFKGI
-287 LQNSS
+287 LQNPL
-292 ISGRY
+292 ISERHQ
-297 SLQRE
+297 LQKE

-313 LQADSNFYSVAQVR
+313 LQANSNFYSVTQVR
-327 RLAKDCKQTYLYNL
+327 NLAKEYKQDNLYNL
-341 SKPFTFFNGRKHS
+341 NKPFTFFNGRKHS

-369 QNIIIYPKFLKHV
+369 QNIIIYLKFLEHV

-399 VRYLTTLRSAK
+399 VRYLTTLRSTK

>member
-7 HNDFIETFIDAF
+7 HNDFIEYFIDAF

-49 MPVGSEENLH
+49 IPVGSEENLH

-68 FQGNQDLAFEVKK
+68 FQENQDLAFEVKRNF
-81 EEDCFK
+81 EVFELC
-87 LYPYFKVLYPEI
+87 PYFKVLYPEI

-113 LVVVFPLKWDSLLR
+113 LVVVFSLEWDPYFR
-127 KWQIEDM
+127 KWKIDEM
-134 RGLRLTLSYLEFS
+134 RGLRLTLSYLELN

-156 SRNLTRNLTSNF
+156 SSNLTSNF

-192 ESNKEQSNLVLEG
+192 ESDKEKSNLVLEG

-239 DSNLDSSSIRVVNFL
+239 DHSLDSHSLIVVNFL

-260 LALDYGVMNGS
+260 LALDYGVMNDS
-271 IFIKNNLE
+271 IFIKNSLE
-279 NAEFFKNI
+279 NAEFFKGI
-287 LQNSS
+287 LQSSS

-313 LQADSNFYSVAQVR
+313 LQADSNFYSVTHVR
-327 RLAKDCKQTYLYNL
+327 NLAKECKQTHLYNL
-341 SKPFTFFNGRKHS
+341 SKSFTFFNGRKHS

-382 YRKLESQIQK
+382 YRELESQIQK

-399 VRYLTTLRSAK
+399 VKYLTTLRSAK
-410 GSPRQDQVTL
+410 GSTRQDQVTL

>member
-7 HNDFIETFIDAF
+7 HNDFTKSFINAF

-68 FQGNQDLAFEVKK
+68 FQGNQDLAFEVKE

-87 LYPYFKVLYPEI
+87 LRPYFKILYPEI

-113 LVVVFPLKWDSLLR
+113 LVVVFSLIWDSYSR
-127 KWQIEDM
+127 KWQINEM
-134 RGLRLTLSYLEFS
+134 RGLRLTLSYLELNKS
-147 KLYSHSHLS
+147 YSHSHLS
-156 SRNLTRNLTSNF
+156 SSKLTSNF
-168 KSMTSSKFC
+168 KSMTSTKFC

-219 EGVPHNYIRN
+219 EGVPHNYIHN
-229 LLPFGGTPVS
+229 LLPLGGTAVN
-239 DSNLDSSSIRVVNFL
+239 DSGLDSHSLRVVNFL

-260 LALDYGVMNGS
+260 LTLDYGIMNDS
-271 IFIKNNLE
+271 IFIKNSLE
-279 NAEFFKNI
+279 NAEFFKDI

-292 ISGRY
+292 ISGGY

-302 YLCFPSQGDTF
+302 YLCFHSQGDTF
-313 LQADSNFYSVAQVR
+313 LQATSNFYSVTQVR
-327 RLAKDCKQTYLYNL
+327 NLAKEHKENNLYNL

-392 ARLRSQA
+392 ARSRSQA
-399 VRYLTTLRSAK
+399 VKYIIAIRGAKRSI
-410 GSPRQDQVTL
+410 RQDQVTL

>member
-7 HNDFIETFIDAF
+7 HNYFIGTFIDAF
-19 GPDYNYVIKA
+19 GPDYDYVIKA

-49 MPVGSEENLH
+49 IPVVSEENLH

-68 FQGNQDLAFEVKK
+68 FQGNQDLAFEVKEK
-81 EEDCFK
+81 EDGFK
-87 LYPYFKVLYPEI
+87 LCPYFKVLYPEI

-127 KWQIEDM
+127 KWQVEDM
-134 RGLRLTLSYLEFS
+134 RGLRLTLSYLELD
-147 KLYSHSHLS
+147 KRYPHSHLS
-156 SRNLTRNLTSNF
+156 SSHLTDYF

-192 ESNKEQSNLVLEG
+192 ESDKEKSNLVLEG

-229 LLPFGGTPVS
+229 LLPLGGTLVS
-239 DSNLDSSSIRVVNFL
+239 DSNLDSYSHSLKVVDFL

-271 IFIKNNLE
+271 VFIKNNSG

-287 LQNSS
+287 LQT
-292 ISGRY
+292 
-297 SLQRE
+297 SLFPFQKK
-302 YLCFPSQGDTF
+302 YLCFPSQGEIF
-313 LQADSNFYSVAQVR
+313 LQADSNFYSVTHVR
-327 RLAKDCKQTYLYNL
+327 NLAKEYAQNNLYNL

-392 ARLRSQA
+392 ARSRSQA

>member
-7 HNDFIETFIDAF
+7 HNDFIEDFIDAF

-49 MPVGSEENLH
+49 IPVGSEENLH

-68 FQGNQDLAFEVKK
+68 FQGNQDLAFEVKEK
-81 EEDCFK
+81 EDCFK

-113 LVVVFPLKWDSLLR
+113 LVVVFSLKWDSYFK
-127 KWQIEDM
+127 KWKIDEM
-134 RGLRLTLSYLEFS
+134 TGLRLTLSYLELK
-147 KLYSHSHLS
+147 KLYSHSHL
-156 SRNLTRNLTSNF
+156 NCGTLTSSF
-168 KSMTSSKFC
+168 KSMTSTKFC

-192 ESNKEQSNLVLEG
+192 ESNKEQSTLVLEG

-229 LLPFGGTPVS
+229 LFPFGGTPVS
-239 DSNLDSSSIRVVNFL
+239 DSSLDSHSLRVVNFL
-254 KENKIP
+254 KGNKIP
-260 LALDYGVMNGS
+260 LALDYGVMNDS
-271 IFIKNNLE
+271 IFIKNSLE
-279 NAEFFKNI
+279 NAEFFKGI
-287 LQNSS
+287 LQNSL

-297 SLQRE
+297 ILQRE

-313 LQADSNFYSVAQVR
+313 LQADSNFYSVAHVR
-327 RLAKDCKQTYLYNL
+327 YLAKEYKKDDLYNL

-369 QNIIIYPKFLKHV
+369 QNIIIYPKFLEHV
-382 YRKLESQIQK
+382 YRKLESKIQK

-399 VRYLTTLRSAK
+399 VRYLTSLRSAK

>member
-7 HNDFIETFIDAF
+7 HNDFIENFIDAF
-19 GPDYNYVIKA
+19 GPDYDYVIKA

-49 MPVGSEENLH
+49 IPVGSEENLH

-68 FQGNQDLAFEVKK
+68 FQGNQDLAFEVKQ
-81 EEDCFK
+81 EVDCFK

-113 LVVVFPLKWDSLLR
+113 LVVVFPLKWDSSFK
-127 KWQIEDM
+127 KWKIDEI
-134 RGLRLTLSYLEFS
+134 RGLRLTLSYLELD
-147 KLYSHSHLS
+147 KRYPHSHLNS
-156 SRNLTRNLTSNF
+156 LHLTSTF
-168 KSMTSSKFC
+168 KSMTSTKFC

-192 ESNKEQSNLVLEG
+192 ESDKEKSNLVLEG

-219 EGVPHNYIRN
+219 EGVPHSYIRN

-239 DSNLDSSSIRVVNFL
+239 DSSLDSHSLRVVNFL

-260 LALDYGVMNGS
+260 LALDYGVMHGF
-271 IFIKNNLE
+271 IFIKNSLE
-279 NAEFFKNI
+279 NAEFFKGI
-287 LQNSS
+287 LQNSL

-297 SLQRE
+297 ILQRE

-313 LQADSNFYSVAQVR
+313 LQATSNFFSIPQVR
-327 RLAKDCKQTYLYNL
+327 DLAKGYAQDNLYNL

-392 ARLRSQA
+392 ARSRSQA

>member
-1 MSVVID
+1 MSDVID
-7 HNDFIETFIDAF
+7 HNDFIENFIDAF
-19 GPDYNYVIKA
+19 GPDYDYVIKA

-49 MPVGSEENLH
+49 IPVGSEENLH

-68 FQGNQDLAFEVKK
+68 FQGNQDLAFQVIDISEAF
-81 EEDCFK
+81 E
-87 LYPYFKVLYPEI
+87 LRPYFKILYPEI

-113 LVVVFPLKWDSLLR
+113 LVVVFSLKWNSYFK
-127 KWQIEDM
+127 KWKIDEM
-134 RGLRLTLSYLEFS
+134 TGLRLTLSYLELN

-156 SRNLTRNLTSNF
+156 STSLTSNF

-219 EGVPHNYIRN
+219 EGVPYNYIRN
-229 LLPFGGTPVS
+229 LLPLGGTAVS
-239 DSNLDSSSIRVVNFL
+239 GSSLDSHSLRVVNFL

-271 IFIKNNLE
+271 IFIKNSLE
-279 NAEFFKNI
+279 NAEFFKSI

-292 ISGRY
+292 IYGRY

-313 LQADSNFYSVAQVR
+313 LQADSNFYSIAQVR
-327 RLAKDCKQTYLYNL
+327 HLAKEHKQDHLYNL

-399 VRYLTTLRSAK
+399 IKYLVALRSAK

>member
-1 MSVVID
+1 MDAVVID
-7 HNDFIETFIDAF
+7 HNDFIEAFIDAF

-68 FQGNQDLAFEVKK
+68 FQENQDLAFQVIQTREVF
-81 EEDCFK
+81 E
-87 LYPYFKVLYPEI
+87 LSPYFKVLYPEI

-113 LVVVFPLKWDSLLR
+113 LVVVFSLRWDPYSR
-127 KWQIEDM
+127 KWGIEEM
-134 RGLRLTLSYLEFS
+134 RGLRLTLSYLELNKS
-147 KLYSHSHLS
+147 YSHSHLNS
-156 SRNLTRNLTSNF
+156 SSLTSNF

-219 EGVPHNYIRN
+219 EGVPHNYIHN
-229 LLPFGGTPVS
+229 LLPLGGTAVS
-239 DSNLDSSSIRVVNFL
+239 DSGLDSHSLRVVNFL

-260 LALDYGVMNGS
+260 LALDYGIMHGS
-271 IFIKNNLE
+271 IFIKNSLE
-279 NAEFFKNI
+279 NAEFFKGI

-292 ISGRY
+292 ISRRHQ
-297 SLQRE
+297 LQKE
-302 YLCFPSQGDTF
+302 YLCFHSQGETF
-313 LQADSNFYSVAQVR
+313 LQADSNFYSVSQVR
-327 RLAKDCKQTYLYNL
+327 RLAKEYEQLYLHNL

-399 VRYLTTLRSAK
+399 VKYLIALRGAK
-410 GSPRQDQVTL
+410 RSIRQDQVTL

>member
-7 HNDFIETFIDAF
+7 HNDFINAFIDAF

-49 MPVGSEENLH
+49 IPVGSEENLH

-81 EEDCFK
+81 KKDCFK

-99 EITNTN
+99 EITNTK

-113 LVVVFPLKWDSLLR
+113 LVVVFSLEWDTYFKKW
-127 KWQIEDM
+127 KINEM
-134 RGLRLTLSYLEFS
+134 TGLRLTLSYLELNKS
-147 KLYSHSHLS
+147 YHHSHLS
-156 SRNLTRNLTSNF
+156 SSNLTSNF

-192 ESNKEQSNLVLEG
+192 ENDKEKSNLVLEG

-219 EGVPHNYIRN
+219 EGVPHNYICN

-239 DSNLDSSSIRVVNFL
+239 DFSLEPHSLKVVKFL

-260 LALDYGVMNGS
+260 LDLDYGVMNDS
-271 IFIKNNLE
+271 IFIKNSLE
-279 NAEFFKNI
+279 NAEFFKGI

-292 ISGRY
+292 ISGRHQ
-297 SLQRE
+297 LQKE

-313 LQADSNFYSVAQVR
+313 LQADSNFYSVTQVR
-327 RLAKDCKQTYLYNL
+327 DLAKEHKENNLYNL

-354 LVFSFYMEKKIQKDE
+354 LVFSFYMEKKVQKDE